1 MEQLFDRYNSLI
13 EYISSWPDWK
23 INALCLDE
31 SDLKI
36 KKLII
41 QHRESQ
47 RNKKRHEQTFA
58 IILTARNGESANCLE
73 SNLLNSDYWSPI
85 IFKSKGK

>member
-1 MEQLFDRYNSLI
+1 MNNNRHNSLI

-36 KKLII
+36 KALII
-41 QHRESQ
+41 QYRE
-47 RNKKRHEQTFA
+47 NKK
-58 IILTARNGESANCLE
+58 
-73 SNLLNSDYWSPI
+73 
-85 IFKSKGK
+85 SK